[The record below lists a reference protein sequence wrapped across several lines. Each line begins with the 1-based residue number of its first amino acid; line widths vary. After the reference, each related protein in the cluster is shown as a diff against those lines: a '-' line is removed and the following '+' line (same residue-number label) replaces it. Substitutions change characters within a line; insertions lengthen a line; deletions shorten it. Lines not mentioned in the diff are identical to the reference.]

1 MNLTELIRMR
11 GFDLSQKVKI
21 VRHQEKDYD
30 VNLLYKNDWIE
41 FYQSIQSKE
50 RFKDCDYILSFLGTE
65 GTKAVF
71 VGAYRKTGVSSFKK
85 EMAPGGFPYPEM
97 LEKELFYYHLEKID
111 LLSDLKDRLV
121 IDWGKATR
129 NWCQWL
135 SQDNLKQVVEI
146 LPDGYVKE
154 FPGYDELILSFG
166 ELEKIMRHPDANRQ
180 WQIMLSSVAGVYL
193 IVDTK
198 DGSQYIGSAYGE
210 KGILG
215 RWRDYIDTHHG
226 GNKRLTELLEQDKD
240 RYKDFQFTIL
250 RTLPKSLTK
259 DQVIAYEQLNKKKL
273 GTREFGLNI
282 N

>member
-1 MNLTELIRMR
+1 MR

-21 VRHQEKDYD
+21 VRHQEKAYD
-30 VNLLYKNDWIE
+30 VNFLYKNNWIE
-41 FYQSIQSKE
+41 FYQSIQSKD

-65 GTKAVF
+65 GTKAIF
-71 VGAYRKTGVSSFKK
+71 VGAYRKTSSSSFKK
-85 EMAPGGFPYPEM
+85 EMAPEGFPYPEM
-97 LEKELFYYHLEKID
+97 LKKDLFYYHLEKVD

-135 SQDNLKQVVEI
+135 SQDNSKQVIEI

-154 FPGYDELILSFG
+154 FPGYDELVLSFE
-166 ELEKIMRHPDANRQ
+166 ELEKIMCYPDANRQ
-180 WQIMLSSVAGVYL
+180 WRIMLSSVAGIYL

-198 DGSQYIGSAYGE
+198 YGGQYIGSAYGE

-215 RWRDYIDTHHG
+215 RWQNYITSHHG
-226 GNKRLTELLEQDKD
+226 GNKRLIELLEKDKD

-259 DQVIAYEQLNKKKL
+259 DQVIEYEQLYKRKL
-273 GTREFGLNI
+273 GTMEFGLNL